1 MIQGFTGSLSRVAAI
16 CAKEVTQLRRD
27 RLTFAMV
34 VMIPLM
40 QLLMF
45 GYSINTKVRNI
56 PIAVCD
62 HSASSFSRQLIED
75 VQASQIVVVSEYVRS
90 PDELH
95 TMVRDGK
102 VSAGLFIPIDSER
115 RYYAGEKEFIAQ
127 LIVDGSDTVLASAL
141 KALGNFP
148 FLPGGVSSFTHNPGD
163 ISVTLLYN
171 PAQRSELNTIPGL
184 LGIILTMTMV
194 MFTAV
199 AIVRERE
206 RGNMELLI
214 ATPVK
219 TVELM
224 IGKLIP
230 YVIIG
235 FIQMSIILWLGWT
248 IFQVPVAGSW
258 LLLFASCLVFIFA
271 NLGLGLL
278 LSTLAPNQMGAMQLF
293 IFIFLPSI
301 LLSGFMFPYR
311 GMPVA
316 AQQIAE
322 VLPMTHFM
330 RIIRGII
337 LRDANFGGLQADL
350 LYLAGFFFVTLSAAV
365 LRFRQRLD

>member
-1 MIQGFTGSLSRVAAI
+1 MRSGVGFSLARIWAI
-16 CAKEVTQLRRD
+16 CIKEITQLRRD

-34 VMIPLM
+34 VIIPLM

-62 HSASSFSRQLIED
+62 HSASSFSRQLAED
-75 VQASQIVVVSEYVRS
+75 VQASQVVTISSYVDH
-90 PDELH
+90 PETLH
-95 TMVRDGK
+95 SMVRNGE
-102 VSAGLFIPIDSER
+102 VSAGLYIPQDSER
-115 RYYAGEKEFIAQ
+115 RYYAEDKEAVAQ
-127 LIVDGSDTVLASAL
+127 LIVDGSDTVMASAL
-141 KALGNFP
+141 KSLGHFP
-148 FLPGGVSSFTHNPGD
+148 FIPGGVSSFTHNPGD

-171 PAQRSELNTIPGL
+171 PAQRSELNTVPGL
-184 LGIILTMTMV
+184 LGLILTMTMV
-194 MFTAV
+194 MFTAI

-214 ATPVK
+214 ATPVH

-224 IGKLIP
+224 LGKLIP
-230 YVIIG
+230 YVFIG
-235 FIQMSIILWLGWT
+235 LIQMGIILWLGQLL
-248 IFQVPVAGSW
+248 FQVPVSGSW
-258 LLLFASCLVFIFA
+258 ILLITSCLLFIFA

-278 LSTLAPNQMGAMQLF
+278 LSTIAPNQMGAMQLF

-301 LLSGFMFPYR
+301 LLSGFMFPYQ
-311 GMPVA
+311 GMPVL
-316 AQQIAE
+316 AQKLAE
-322 VLPMTHFM
+322 LLPMTHFM

-337 LRDANFGGLQADL
+337 LRDAEWSGIQADMRF
-350 LYLAGFFFVTLSAAV
+350 LAGFFIVTLSLAI

>member
-1 MIQGFTGSLSRVAAI
+1 MNAISGSIARIVAI
-16 CAKEVTQLRRD
+16 CVKEVTQLRRD

-34 VMIPLM
+34 VAIPLM

-45 GYSINTKVRNI
+45 GYSINTKVRHI

-75 VQASQIVVVSEYVRS
+75 VQASQVVTVSTRADN
-90 PDELH
+90 PDQLH
-95 TMVRDGK
+95 TMVQNGI
-102 VSAGLFIPIDSER
+102 VSAGLYIPIDSER
-115 RYYAGEKEFIAQ
+115 RYYADNGEAIAQ
-127 LIVDGSDTVLASAL
+127 LIVDGSDTVMASAL
-141 KALGNFP
+141 KALGHFP

-171 PAQRSELNTIPGL
+171 PAQRSELNTVPGL
-184 LGIILTMTMV
+184 LGLILTMTMV

-224 IGKLIP
+224 IGKLVP
-230 YVIIG
+230 YVVIG
-235 FIQMSIILWLGWT
+235 MLQMTIILWLGYLL
-248 IFQVPVAGSW
+248 FQVPVAGSW
-258 LLLFASCLVFIFA
+258 WLLIGSCLVFIFA
-271 NLGLGLL
+271 NLGLGLV
-278 LSTLAPNQMGAMQLF
+278 LSTIAPNQMGAMQLF

-301 LLSGFMFPYR
+301 LLSGFMFPYQ
-311 GMPVA
+311 GMPEA
-316 AQQIAE
+316 AQKIAE
-322 VLPMTHFM
+322 ALPMTHFM
-330 RIIRGII
+330 RIVRGII
-337 LRDANFGGLQADL
+337 LRDAQFEGLQPDL
-350 LYLAGFFFVTLSAAV
+350 LFLALFFLGTLTLAI